1 MDDDGLMTDDD
12 GLMTIEQL
20 ASQADT
26 ATSTVRM
33 YQTRGLLPP
42 PVRRGRIGYYGQG
55 HLSRL
60 RLIADLQEQGFSL
73 ASIKRLTDAWE
84 SGRSLDD
91 VLGLETQVA
100 SVWAPE
106 EPVRLG
112 LREFR
117 ERFPGQKITP
127 GIVTRAIRMGLI
139 SLDGASVVVR
149 KPRFLRIGSELAHQG
164 IPAGEALDELQAL
177 QAAAD
182 TIAERFTRLFER
194 HMWQDFVRAGMPSE
208 QIAPLTE
215 ALGQLSALAEDVTG
229 LAVRDALRRQA
240 SEFLAEQAT
249 RLDQAGILD
258 GLRPQARAAGLDL

>member
-1 MDDDGLMTDDD
+1 MEDD

-100 SVWAPE
+100 SVCARE

-117 ERFPGQKITP
+117 ERFPGQKVTP
-127 GIVTRAIRMGLI
+127 AIITRA
-139 SLDGASVVVR
+139 
-149 KPRFLRIGSELAHQG
+149 IGSELARQG
-164 IPAGEALDELQAL
+164 IPAAEALDELQAL
-177 QAAAD
+177 EAAAN
-182 TIAERFTRLFER
+182 TIAERFTRVFER
-194 HMWQDFVRAGMPSE
+194 HMWHEFVQAGMPSE

-215 ALGQLSALAEDVTG
+215 SLSQLSTLAEDVTG
-229 LAVRDALRRQA
+229 LVLRAALRRKA

-249 RLDQAGILD
+249 RLDQAGVLE
-258 GLRPQARAAGLDL
+258 GLRPQARAVGLDL

>member
-1 MDDDGLMTDDD
+1 MDDD

-91 VLGLETQVA
+91 VLGLETQVT
-100 SVWAPE
+100 SVWAHE
-106 EPVRLG
+106 EPVRVG

-117 ERFPGQKITP
+117 EWFPGQKLTP
-127 GIVTRAIRMGLI
+127 AIIARAIRMGLI
-139 SLDGASVVVR
+139 TIDAAGVVVR
-149 KPRFLRIGSELAHQG
+149 NPAFLRIGSELARQG
-164 IPAGEALDELQAL
+164 IPAAEALDELQAL
-177 QAAAD
+177 QAAAN
-182 TIAERFTRLFER
+182 TIAERFTGVFER
-194 HMWQDFVRAGMPSE
+194 HMWRDFVQAGMPSE
-208 QIAPLTE
+208 QIAPLTQSL
-215 ALGQLSALAEDVTG
+215 ARLSELAEDVTG
-229 LAVRDALRRQA
+229 LVLRDALRRKA
-240 SEFLAEQAT
+240 SQFLAEQAT
-249 RLDQAGILD
+249 RLDQAGVLD
-258 GLRPQARAAGLDL
+258 GLRPQARAAGLDV

>member
-1 MDDDGLMTDDD
+1 MEDD

-42 PVRRGRIGYYGQG
+42 PVRRGRIGYYGPG

-91 VLGLETQVA
+91 VLGLETQVT
-100 SVWAPE
+100 SVWAHE

-117 ERFPGQKITP
+117 DRFPGQRITP
-127 GIVTRAIRMGLI
+127 AIITRAIRMGLI
-139 SLDGASVVVR
+139 SFDGASIVVR
-149 KPRFLRIGSELAHQG
+149 NPGFLRIGSELARQG
-164 IPAGEALDELQAL
+164 IPAAEALDELQAL
-177 QAAAD
+177 QTAAN
-182 TIAERFTRLFER
+182 TIAERFTRVFER
-194 HMWQDFVRAGMPSE
+194 HMWHDFVQAGMPSE
-208 QIAPLTE
+208 QITPLTQS
-215 ALGQLSALAEDVTG
+215 LSQLSALAEDVTELVLRG
-229 LAVRDALRRQA
+229 ALRRKA

-249 RLDQAGILD
+249 RLDQAGVLD
-258 GLRPQARAAGLDL
+258 GLRPQARAAGLDV

>member
-1 MDDDGLMTDDD
+1 MEDE

-60 RLIADLQEQGFSL
+60 HLIADLQEQGFSL
-73 ASIKRLTDAWE
+73 ASIKRLTEAWE

-100 SVWAPE
+100 SVWAGD
-106 EPVRLG
+106 EPIRLG
-112 LREFR
+112 LRDFR
-117 ERFPGQKITP
+117 AMFPGQKITP
-127 GIVTRAIRMGLI
+127 AIITRAIRMGLI
-139 SLDGASVVVR
+139 SVNGTSVLVR
-149 KPRFLRIGSELAHQG
+149 NPGFLRIGSDLARQG
-164 IPAGEALDELQAL
+164 IPAAEALDELQAL

-182 TIAERFTRLFER
+182 AIAERFTRVFER
-194 HMWQDFVRAGMPSE
+194 HMWRDFVQAGMPSE

-215 ALGQLSALAEDVTG
+215 SLSRLSALAEDVTG
-229 LAVRDALRRQA
+229 LVLRDALRRKA

-249 RLDQAGILD
+249 RLDEAGALD
-258 GLRPQARAAGLDL
+258 RLRPQARAAGLDI

>member
-1 MDDDGLMTDDD
+1 MEDD

-42 PVRRGRIGYYGQG
+42 PVRRGRIGYYGPG

-91 VLGLETQVA
+91 VLGLETQVT
-100 SVWAPE
+100 SVWAHE

-117 ERFPGQKITP
+117 EQFPGQKVTP
-127 GIVTRAIRMGLI
+127 AIITRAIRMGLI
-139 SLDGASVVVR
+139 SLDGDSVVVR
-149 KPRFLRIGSELAHQG
+149 KPGFLRVGSELARQG
-164 IPAGEALDELQAL
+164 VPAAEALDELQAL

-182 TIAERFTRLFER
+182 TIAERFTRVFER
-194 HMWQDFVRAGMPSE
+194 HMWHDFVQAGMPSG
-208 QIAPLTE
+208 QIAPLTQS
-215 ALGQLSALAEDVTG
+215 LSQISALAEDITG
-229 LAVRDALRRQA
+229 LVLRDALRRKA
-240 SEFLAEQAT
+240 SEFLADQAA
-249 RLDQAGILD
+249 RLDQAGVPD
-258 GLRPQARAAGLDL
+258 GLRPQARAVGLDV